1 MLFLAGIA
9 ALLSPRTAAGQPGR
23 AEASAPRGWSHLY
36 KPSINYKGI
45 TPADRAFAMARLA
58 EIEQVFYRI
67 PLLANPTEFVVRKQ
81 FFGGTRPLWVPNGTA
96 RYNLFIWFFGDF
108 LPSRE
113 IVGEGCTCIE
123 ISVNAEP
130 VPLQYDEHGI
140 PIFIEKDPGDA
151 IPGATAV
158 YRGHPTDEREVH
170 VSVTFTRG
178 GEFPFEP
185 LSREE
190 YLRARIID
198 IEGKQGEKVAG
209 FRKALEKT
217 AYEQWMEGAAQR
229 KQDREALAARLK
241 GIRTPDEIA
250 RQIAAMEANEREV
263 TEQLRAQD
271 AEERKRNRET
281 LAKPIFGDRFRAQ
294 LEGMSPEERRQPA
307 MVQKDAELLPPGAP
321 GGSRVLR
328 PKPEFWRVR
337 RSPVEVHSI
346 TVSIAGATGM
356 EQTRDA
362 VIAAIQQAFRNL
374 DWAAL
379 KRMVP

>member
-1 MLFLAGIA
+1 
-9 ALLSPRTAAGQPGR
+9 
-23 AEASAPRGWSHLY
+23 
-36 KPSINYKGI
+36 
-45 TPADRAFAMARLA
+45 
-58 EIEQVFYRI
+58 
-67 PLLANPTEFVVRKQ
+67 
-81 FFGGTRPLWVPNGTA
+81 
-96 RYNLFIWFFGDF
+96 
-108 LPSRE
+108 
-113 IVGEGCTCIE
+113 
-123 ISVNAEP
+123 
-130 VPLQYDEHGI
+130 
-140 PIFIEKDPGDA
+140 
-151 IPGATAV
+151 
-158 YRGHPTDEREVH
+158 
-170 VSVTFTRG
+170 
-178 GEFPFEP
+178 

-190 YLRARIID
+190 YLRVRIID

-374 DWAAL
+374 DWGAL